1 MDSGWNFP
9 VLLLIIFDD
18 LTTIFVQIRIASN
31 FIFVICILLVK
42 LAADLFDELVS
53 LLCRSLLL
61 CLRPKHWHQ
70 LSASALLSGCDRFE
84 CLGNLSEECFLVV
97 FGGVAIMAG

>member
-1 MDSGWNFP
+1 MDCGWNFP

-31 FIFVICILLVK
+31 FIFIMSILLAK
-42 LAADLFDELVS
+42 LAADLFYELVS
-53 LLCRSLLL
+53 LLGRRLLL

-70 LSASALLSGCDRFE
+70 LTTFALLCGCDRLE
-84 CLGNLSEECFLVV
+84 CLGHLSKECFLVV
-97 FGGVAIMAG
+97 FGVAIMTG